1 MIKMNLSLFES
12 AMLHEP
18 KSLEMQGLRLFL
30 CCCIPTPYPQTL
42 SFPYPRKTAMRS
54 ILRFLQRANELFHLG
69 CRVLRHPIADVTVGV
84 EREGDGCVSEGQGKR
99 LKVDFA
105 LNGKRGIGVAN
116 IVKAN
121 FRAIELAD
129 QCLEMNIQRLE
140 TDEHAVVTSEN
151 HVVHIVP

>member
-1 MIKMNLSLFES
+1 
-12 AMLHEP
+12 
-18 KSLEMQGLRLFL
+18 
-30 CCCIPTPYPQTL
+30 
-42 SFPYPRKTAMRS
+42 MRS
-54 ILRFLQRANELFHLG
+54 ILRFLQRADEFFHLG
-69 CRVLRHPIADVTVGV
+69 CCVLRHPVADVTVGV
-84 EREGDGCVSEGQGKR
+84 EREGDGCVPKGQGKR

-116 IVKAN
+116 IVEAN

-129 QCLEMNIQRLE
+129 QRLEMNIQRLE

>member
-1 MIKMNLSLFES
+1 
-12 AMLHEP
+12 
-18 KSLEMQGLRLFL
+18 
-30 CCCIPTPYPQTL
+30 
-42 SFPYPRKTAMRS
+42 MRS

-129 QCLEMNIQRLE
+129 QRLEMNIQRLE

>member
-1 MIKMNLSLFES
+1 
-12 AMLHEP
+12 
-18 KSLEMQGLRLFL
+18 
-30 CCCIPTPYPQTL
+30 
-42 SFPYPRKTAMRS
+42 MRP
-54 ILRFLQRANELFHLG
+54 ILRFLQCADEFLHLG
-69 CRVLRHPIADVTVGV
+69 CRVLRHTVADVTVGV

-129 QCLEMNIQRLE
+129 QRLKMDVQRLE